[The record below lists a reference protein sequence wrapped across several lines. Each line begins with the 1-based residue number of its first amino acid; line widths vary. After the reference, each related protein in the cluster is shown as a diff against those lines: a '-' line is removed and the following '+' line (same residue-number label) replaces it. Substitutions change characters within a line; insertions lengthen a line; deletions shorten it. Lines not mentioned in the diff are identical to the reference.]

1 MDLFSRPSVEGLRQ
15 AIRTKRGVDVS
26 CNVCG
31 GEEFSMEHVAPLDG
45 AGPGYGARRLKR
57 ADRHPRTRQL
67 GKRARQHRDAQ
78 AARGH
83 RAH

>member
-31 GEEFSMEHVAPLDG
+31 SEEFSMEHVAPLDG

-57 ADRHPRTRQL
+57 ADL
-67 GKRARQHRDAQ
+67 VCEGC
-78 AARGH
+78 GH
-83 RAH
+83 VMGFELEKLRSEG

>member
-31 GEEFSMEHVAPLDG
+31 GEEFLIEQVAPLDA
-45 AGPGYGARRLKR
+45 AGPGYGARRHKR
-57 ADRHPRTRQL
+57 VDL
-67 GKRARQHRDAQ
+67 VCKGC
-78 AARGH
+78 GH
-83 RAH
+83 VMGFELEKLRSEG